1 MNHPKRLLSLAL
13 LAAPV
18 SLQAQAAP
26 MAPTNVLSIFRESVK
41 VGKDAA
47 HDAHETAWAG
57 AMAAARSPNKFVAMR
72 SLTGANEIW
81 YVSAFPTWADYEKSN
96 DVYKTHPELAE
107 IQKKFGGPE
116 SEYLNDARGM
126 TLRPRTELG
135 YGPPADLPHM
145 RYVSVTR
152 ISVRPGHAAEYE
164 EARKIVKAAHEAAHL
179 TDEYSIWEST
189 SGAPG
194 STFYQFT
201 ARKTLAELDSGATI
215 HGAAY
220 IAALG
225 GEEGQ
230 KKLAALTASAV
241 ISQETDHF
249 EFVPSQSVPQDDWVT
264 ANPDMWKRKA
274 MAAKAPAKKA
284 PAKTTP

>member
-1 MNHPKRLLSLAL
+1 MNHRIRLLSLAL
-13 LAAPV
+13 FAVPV
-18 SLQAQAAP
+18 LVQAQAVP

-57 AMAAARSPNKFVAMR
+57 AMAAAKSPNKFIAMR
-72 SLTGANEIW
+72 SLTGPNEIW
-81 YVSAFPTWADYEKSN
+81 YISAFPTWADYEKSN
-96 DVYKTHPELAE
+96 DAYKAHPELAE
-107 IQKKFGGPE
+107 IQKKFSGTE
-116 SEYLNDARGM
+116 NEYLNDARGM

-135 YGPPADLPHM
+135 YGASADLPHM
-145 RYVSVTR
+145 RYMSVTR

-164 EARKIVKAAHEAAHL
+164 EGRKLAKAAHEAAHL
-179 TDEYSIWEST
+179 TDHYSIWEST

-201 ARKTLAELDSGATI
+201 ARKTLAELDSTATI

-220 IAALG
+220 LAALG
-225 GEEGQ
+225 GDEGQ
-230 KKLAALTASAV
+230 KKLAALQASAV
-241 ISQETDHF
+241 ISQEVDHF
-249 EFVPSQSVPQDDWVT
+249 EFVPSQSVPPDEWVT

-274 MAAKAPAKKA
+274 MAGKAPAKKA
-284 PAKTTP
+284 PEKKTP